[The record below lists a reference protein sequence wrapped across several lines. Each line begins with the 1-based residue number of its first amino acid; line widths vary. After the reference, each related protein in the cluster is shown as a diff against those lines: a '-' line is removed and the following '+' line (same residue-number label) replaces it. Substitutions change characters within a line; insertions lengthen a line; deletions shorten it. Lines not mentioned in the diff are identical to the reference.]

1 MTSQPTDAPRVKR
14 RTVPWILGVV
24 GLALAVVAAVLQVLG
39 IIQATGLNWQRG
51 TLLAWLA
58 IGVSTVAFLVG
69 LIAII
74 LNRGRRW
81 GVAGMIVALVASRW
95 VLALLLGWLGCRRRR
110 GVAR

>member
-1 MTSQPTDAPRVKR
+1 MTSQPTEVPPAKR
-14 RTVPWILGVV
+14 RPAPWLLGVV
-24 GLALAVVAAVLQVLG
+24 GLALAIAAGVLQLLG

-58 IGVSTVAFLVG
+58 IGASTAAFLVG

-81 GVAGMIVALVASRW
+81 GVAAMIVAIFANPWL
-95 VLALLLGWLGCRRRR
+95 LAQLLGSLS
-110 GVAR
+110 